1 YNAVETATVRVY
13 CDDTT
18 PPALTIDSPQDGAE
32 VPESPI
38 TVTGA
43 IDDNNARVTVN
54 NVSAVVANNAFAAEN
69 IYLMPGL
76 NTITATARDQK
87 ENTST
92 TSITVTCTKAV
103 HIAITS
109 PAAGATIYRPEVTV
123 EGTYEAEANDIG
135 IVVNG
140 ITVTVTNGTFSASI
154 PLSEGQN
161 TITATATDEYGQTA
175 SDSITVTLIYL
186 TPTVSIS
193 ATPETI
199 QVGESA
205 TLSWSSTNAD
215 TAGIEPGIGPVD
227 PNGSTTVSPT
237 EITTYTIT
245 AKGPGGT
252 ATVSVTVTVIS
263 PISLQIT
270 SPSDGEWI
278 TGPDIL
284 VQGTLTNAT
293 GNETGVTVNGIMATV
308 YGDHFM
314 ANHVPLQEGENT
326 LTVTATDIDGNT
338 ASASTTVYVET
349 TGDYIRITANPVSGI
364 SPLETTLSIDGSF
377 SFTESSLTC
386 TGPGDVEF
394 LGSTSDEYNVR
405 MTVEGIYYFTAEVTD
420 DQSNTYTDT
429 VAIIVLDEAELD
441 ALLSAKWNGMKQAL
455 VNGDIEG
462 ALEYFH
468 EKSRAKYGEIFTL
481 LQDEI
486 GGVFSSLGDMELI
499 YLKETMA
506 KYRIRRYQTI
516 EGQDKWVTYY
526 IYFVKD
532 PWGIWKIR
540 SF

>member
-1 YNAVETATVRVY
+1 
-13 CDDTT
+13 
-18 PPALTIDSPQDGAE
+18 
-32 VPESPI
+32 
-38 TVTGA
+38 
-43 IDDNNARVTVN
+43 
-54 NVSAVVANNAFAAEN
+54 
-69 IYLMPGL
+69 M
-76 NTITATARDQK
+76 
-87 ENTST
+87 
-92 TSITVTCTKAV
+92 
-103 HIAITS
+103 
-109 PAAGATIYRPEVTV
+109 V

-135 IVVNG
+135 LVVNG
-140 ITVTVTNGTFSASI
+140 ITATVTNGTFSASI

-326 LTVTATDIDGNT
+326 LTATATDIDGNT
-338 ASASTTVYVET
+338 ASASNTVYVET

-364 SPLETTLSIDGSF
+364 SPS
-377 SFTESSLTC
+377 
-386 TGPGDVEF
+386 
-394 LGSTSDEYNVR
+394 
-405 MTVEGIYYFTAEVTD
+405 
-420 DQSNTYTDT
+420 
-429 VAIIVLDEAELD
+429 
-441 ALLSAKWNGMKQAL
+441 KQ
-455 VNGDIEG
+455 
-462 ALEYFH
+462 
-468 EKSRAKYGEIFTL
+468 
-481 LQDEI
+481 
-486 GGVFSSLGDMELI
+486 
-499 YLKETMA
+499 
-506 KYRIRRYQTI
+506 
-516 EGQDKWVTYY
+516 
-526 IYFVKD
+526 
-532 PWGIWKIR
+532 P
-540 SF
+540 